1 MAKIKCNIYSYQLN
15 IWPIDNAFTLILN
28 LFIIGIF
35 GEYRMTGLLC
45 STIDCIYGY
54 DIALPNQYYKI

>member
-1 MAKIKCNIYSYQLN
+1 
-15 IWPIDNAFTLILN
+15 LILN